1 MDNRKAGKADRRANA
16 LYPGED
22 TAMESDDSMDHWLRE
37 MEQSDIAM
45 CRVQEDLLTHLIKD
59 HGYGEIIHPTLM
71 AKWANK
77 RTLRSS
83 R

>member
-1 MDNRKAGKADRRANA
+1 MDNRKADRRANA

-45 CRVQEDLLTHLIKD
+45 SRAQEDLLTHLIDD
-59 HGYGEIIHPTLM
+59 HGYGEKIHPTIM